1 MNRVSTAYVDS
12 GRTNQKQRTREALL
26 AAARSLIEG
35 GDTPRVEDVAR
46 ESGISRTTAYRYF
59 PTQTELLAAAF
70 PETAAASMLPDPAP
84 DDVALRVDA
93 VVPPHRDRRTHR
105 ASAARPCSG
114 SRSAPTSTSSP

>member
-70 PETAAASMLPDPAP
+70 PETAAASLLPDPAP
-84 DDVALRVDA
+84 DDVG
-93 VVPPHRDRRTHR
+93 
-105 ASAARPCSG
+105 ARSTRSSPRSSRPSNAPSLSSEPCSG
-114 SRSAPTSTSSP
+114 CRSAPTSTSCP